1 MEKIVEQGL
10 LFDFYGEL
18 LTQHQKAV
26 YQDVVYN
33 NMTLGE
39 IAADYGISR
48 QGVHDLIK
56 RCDKLLNDYESKLH
70 LVEKFTKIKETIQ
83 EIECCEDMD
92 EIRKLSSEILKEL

>member
-56 RCDKLLNDYESKLH
+56 RCDKILNDYESKLH

-83 EIECCEDMD
+83 EIDSCEDLD